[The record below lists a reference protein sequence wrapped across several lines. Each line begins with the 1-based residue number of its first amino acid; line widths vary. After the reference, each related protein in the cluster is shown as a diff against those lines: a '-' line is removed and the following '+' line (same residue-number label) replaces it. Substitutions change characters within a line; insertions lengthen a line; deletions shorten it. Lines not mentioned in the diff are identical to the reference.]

1 MGATATT
8 TARSRSRAV
17 CIHASLHKMQ
27 LLSKLLHLNKLT
39 GAPGDNCATVGFLI
53 IQETHASFIIQPPPA
68 PPLRAWRSFHSR
80 SPARRTFPVQPPRPV
95 PSAPPSPPPPRE
107 HGPPAPQEIRNTFHV
122 HYTNC
127 TLYTYLT
134 IFIVLFSSA
143 ALVQLVREIKPQSIS
158 LFYFAGVIQYLMSRC
173 YSTISLQLYYP
184 LNTYNL
190 KILINV
196 ENRSMLNSTL
206 ENILCVKKVMVVNQF

>member
-1 MGATATT
+1 MIPVVSINTYQNRGGSMGATATT

-95 PSAPPSPPPPRE
+95 PSAPPSPPPHGSTVPRLPRKFAT
-107 HGPPAPQEIRNTFHV
+107 HSTFTTLTV
-122 HYTNC
+122 H
-127 TLYTYLT
+127 
-134 IFIVLFSSA
+134 FIH
-143 ALVQLVREIKPQSIS
+143 I
-158 LFYFAGVIQYLMSRC
+158 
-173 YSTISLQLYYP
+173 
-184 LNTYNL
+184 
-190 KILINV
+190 
-196 ENRSMLNSTL
+196 
-206 ENILCVKKVMVVNQF
+206 